1 MTQLSSAYRILLQNL
16 RFSTL
21 FTRNVFQLANAAAL
35 IDQFALLTA
44 YQNTVENDFSATI
57 FSVNLSEAATT
68 INNWANEHTHGKIP
82 KLLDEKTDLSNT
94 VMILLNALYFKG
106 VWANPFK
113 KQLTADKEFTYSAN
127 SKVKVPMMSKS
138 GWFKYTS
145 STEGQLLELPY
156 EGNSQSMLLF
166 LPKEEKEEMQ
176 HSISSI
182 FSKTIKSRNS
192 NQNGY
197 ESLRSQQL
205 ILVLPRFKIESSVE
219 PVQELQSMGI
229 RAAFDCEK
237 ANFSLMMDS
246 ERIIKVSEI
255 LKKTFIEVN
264 EEGSKAA
271 AATAVGFVAV
281 SGQIRKPL
289 TVEFNRPFLFAIRDN
304 RLQLTLFAGIVNKP

>member
-1 MTQLSSAYRILLQNL
+1 MAMTGAISDTREEIK
-16 RFSTL
+16 RTL
-21 FTRNVFQLANAAAL
+21 GNVFQLANAAAL

-156 EGNSQSMLLF
+156 E
-166 LPKEEKEEMQ
+166 
-176 HSISSI
+176 
-182 FSKTIKSRNS
+182 
-192 NQNGY
+192 
-197 ESLRSQQL
+197 
-205 ILVLPRFKIESSVE
+205 E

-255 LKKTFIEVN
+255 LQKTFIEVN